1 MSVGQRVAQAREAR
15 HELRPTFASSPAPAL
30 FAWSRAAVWAVAV
43 FALLVFERNDDP
55 RVKYWDRFHNTHDLG
70 YLTDV
75 WARWDSVFFL
85 QVAKHGYDHTVAAT
99 KAFFPLYPT
108 LVGLLGRA
116 FFGHYVLAGVL
127 VSLACT
133 FGAFVLLYRLAEAR
147 MGADGAHRALLYLAV
162 FPMSLFF
169 QAVYS
174 ESLYLLL
181 VVAAFLLAER
191 GQFAGAGLVAGLALL
206 TRSSA
211 AALLPALV
219 LLAWRSPQR
228 RRALASLGIAP
239 ALFAIYPLV
248 LWLQVGDALA
258 FQDAE
263 GLWRRHLSPAGP
275 LGGLW
280 DGLRSGWAGVEQ
292 LVSGS
297 HTHAYW
303 TAVSGIDPMRA
314 AAENLENLA
323 FLAVFIAL
331 TVVAWRRF
339 GAPYGLFAACSLAIP
354 LSAPSAW
361 WPLQSMPRFGLV
373 IFPLFLALASLGGG
387 RPRLHAAIVAVSAL
401 LLGVAVVQWALWQW
415 VA

>member
-1 MSVGQRVAQAREAR
+1 M
-15 HELRPTFASSPAPAL
+15 FAL
-30 FAWSRAAVWAVAV
+30 F
-43 FALLVFERNDDP
+43 VFERNDDP

-147 MGADGAHRALLYLAV
+147 MGADGAHRTLLYLAV
-162 FPMSLFF
+162 FPMSLFL

-191 GQFAGAGLVAGLALL
+191 GWFARAGLVAGLALL

-211 AALLPALV
+211 AALLPALA
-219 LLAWRSPQR
+219 LLAWRSPR
-228 RRALASLGIAP
+228 RGRAFASLGIAP

-248 LWLQVGDALA
+248 LWLQVGDAFA

-323 FLAVFIAL
+323 FLALFLAL

-354 LSAPSAW
+354 LSVPSNW

-373 IFPLFLALASLGGG
+373 IFPFFLALASLGGG
-387 RPRLHAAIVAVSAL
+387 RPRLHAAIVAVSAI